1 MILSS
6 RHPLAIGL
14 FSALSLAAGFAPAWA
29 QEMDHAAHHPAA
41 KPAASPS
48 SSRPADPHAGHLPT
62 SQDKRS
68 DDHGTMDHRTMD
80 HGSMDHGA
88 MSRGTAISETSEHS
102 GADHSAMDHSG
113 MDHSGM
119 DHSTMDHSGMDH
131 SGTDQSGMDHSTTDH
146 SGMDHSTMD
155 HASMGHQSGVSQDLP
170 PTAEP
175 REPIPVVTPADRA
188 AAFPDLDEHLM
199 HGESINS
206 YWALDRLEAWD
217 ADEDGTGMAW
227 EAQGWVGSD
236 LNRLWL
242 RSEGERADG
251 STESADVEVLY
262 GRAIARWWDAV
273 AGVRHDFGF
282 GGDPSRTYAAL
293 GVIGLAPYK
302 FEVSATAYVGESGQI
317 GVGAEA
323 EYEMLFTNRLIGQW
337 LVEGEA
343 WSKDDP
349 SVGIASGL
357 NKVEAG
363 FRLRYELHRQFAPYV
378 GVVWERA
385 YGGTADLRRAE
396 TGDVDDTRIV
406 AGVRIWF

>member
-1 MILSS
+1 MS
-6 RHPLAIGL
+6 RSNRHSLAIGL
-14 FSALSLAAGFAPAWA
+14 TSVLVLATGCAPAWA
-29 QEMDHAAHHPAA
+29 QETDHAAHHPAA

-48 SSRPADPHAGHLPT
+48 SPRPADPHAGHLPT
-62 SQDKRS
+62 SPDKSS
-68 DDHGTMDHRTMD
+68 DDHGTMNHGNMRHGAANPADSEHTGMDHSTMD
-80 HGSMDHGA
+80 HSTMDH
-88 MSRGTAISETSEHS
+88 S
-102 GADHSAMDHSG
+102 GMDDSGMDHSG

-119 DHSTMDHSGMDH
+119 DHSGMDH
-131 SGTDQSGMDHSTTDH
+131 SG
-146 SGMDHSTMD
+146 MD
-155 HASMGHQSGVSQDLP
+155 HASMGHQPGVSEDLP

-175 REPIPVVTPADRA
+175 REPIPVVTPTDRA

-242 RSEGERADG
+242 RSEGERAGG

-273 AGVRHDFGF
+273 AGVRHDFAF
-282 GGDPSRTYAAL
+282 GGGPSRTYAAL

-302 FEVSATAYVGESGQI
+302 FEVSATAYLGESGQL

-349 SVGIASGL
+349 AVGIGSGL
-357 NKVEAG
+357 SKVEAG
-363 FRLRYELHRQFAPYV
+363 FRLRYEFHRQFAPYV

-385 YGGTADLRRAE
+385 YGGTADFRRAE
-396 TGDVDDTRIV
+396 SGDVDDTRIV

>member
-1 MILSS
+1 MS
-6 RHPLAIGL
+6 RSNRHSLAIGL
-14 FSALSLAAGFAPAWA
+14 TSVLVLATGCAPAWA
-29 QEMDHAAHHPAA
+29 QETDHAAHHPAA

-48 SSRPADPHAGHLPT
+48 SPRPADPHAGHLPT
-62 SQDKRS
+62 SPDKSS
-68 DDHGTMDHRTMD
+68 DDHGTMN
-80 HGSMDHGA
+80 HGNMRHGA
-88 MSRGTAISETSEHS
+88 ANPADSEHT
-102 GADHSAMDHSG
+102 
-113 MDHSGM
+113 GM

-131 SGTDQSGMDHSTTDH
+131 SGMDH
-146 SGMDHSTMD
+146 SGMDHSGMD
-155 HASMGHQSGVSQDLP
+155 HASMGHQPGVSEDLP

-175 REPIPVVTPADRA
+175 REPIPVVTPTDRA
-188 AAFPDLDEHLM
+188 AAFPDLDEHHLM

-242 RSEGERADG
+242 RSEGERAGG

-273 AGVRHDFGF
+273 AGVRHDFAF
-282 GGDPSRTYAAL
+282 GGGPSRTYAAL

-302 FEVSATAYVGESGQI
+302 FEVSATAYLGESGQL

-349 SVGIASGL
+349 AVGIGSGL
-357 NKVEAG
+357 SKVEAG
-363 FRLRYELHRQFAPYV
+363 FRLRYEFHRQFAPYV

-385 YGGTADLRRAE
+385 YGGTADQRRAQS
-396 TGDVDDTRIV
+396 GDIDDTRIV

>member
-1 MILSS
+1 MNHGNM
-6 RHPLAIGL
+6 RHG
-14 FSALSLAAGFAPAWA
+14 AAN
-29 QEMDHAAHHPAA
+29 
-41 KPAASPS
+41 
-48 SSRPADPHAGHLPT
+48 PAD
-62 SQDKRS
+62 
-68 DDHGTMDHRTMD
+68 
-80 HGSMDHGA
+80 
-88 MSRGTAISETSEHS
+88 SEHT
-102 GADHSAMDHSG
+102 
-113 MDHSGM
+113 GM

-131 SGTDQSGMDHSTTDH
+131 SGMDH
-146 SGMDHSTMD
+146 SGMDHSGMD
-155 HASMGHQSGVSQDLP
+155 HASMGHQPGVSEDLP

-175 REPIPVVTPADRA
+175 REPIPVVTPTDRA
-188 AAFPDLDEHLM
+188 AAFPDLDEHHLM

-242 RSEGERADG
+242 RSEGERAGG

-273 AGVRHDFGF
+273 AGVRHDFAF
-282 GGDPSRTYAAL
+282 GGGPSRTYAAL

-302 FEVSATAYVGESGQI
+302 FEVSATAYLGESGQL

-349 SVGIASGL
+349 AVGIGSGL
-357 NKVEAG
+357 SKVEAG
-363 FRLRYELHRQFAPYV
+363 FRLRYEFHRQFAPYV

-385 YGGTADLRRAE
+385 YGGTADQRRAQS
-396 TGDVDDTRIV
+396 GDIDDTRIV